1 MKNFIHLHVHSH
13 YSMLDGLPKIDD
25 LVEKAK
31 EYNMNAVA
39 LTDHGNLY
47 GAIEFYK
54 KAKDT
59 GIKPIL
65 GLEAYYAPDGRKVK
79 KNNGQ
84 KRHHLTLLA
93 KNNKGWKNLLQIAT
107 RGYLEGFYYKPRI
120 DDEIIEEFHEGII
133 CLSGC
138 VAGEVPQLIKNKKQ
152 KKALER
158 AKWFKSIFKDD
169 YYIELQQHSKETHEP
184 LIKIAKEIGSKIVA
198 TQDVHYINI
207 EDKEAHDTLLAVQTR
222 SSIEDDDRMSLKEF
236 DLHFAS
242 PEEMESFF
250 KEFPEAVTNSQEI
263 ADKCNVEIKLYENK
277 IPEFKTPNNQS
288 EQDYLKELIKE
299 RVSKRYK
306 KITPEIKERIKMEL
320 GVIKETGFAGYFL
333 IVQDF
338 VLWAK
343 KRNIVVGPGRGS
355 AAGSIVSYILGITD
369 IDPIEYDLLFE
380 RFLNPERIQVPD
392 IDIDFT
398 DTRRDEVIAYVREKY
413 GQKNVAQIITFG
425 TMAARAAI
433 RDTGRA
439 LGYSYGFCDKIA
451 KLIPFQSNIQ
461 GALDEVSELKELYD
475 NDEQVKTLIDRA
487 LKLEGVAR
495 HASVHACGV
504 VIAPKP
510 LPNYVPLQYAPK
522 GDNDIVTQFEM
533 HSVEDLGVLKMDF
546 LGLKNLTII
555 ENTLEII
562 EDEHDI
568 KIDISEIPLDDKET
582 YKLLQLGDTSGVFQL
597 ESSGMRQYLRK
608 LQPTE
613 FEDIIAMISLY
624 RPGPMELIP
633 SYIKRKFG
641 EEDVTYLHPKLE
653 PILSPTYGI
662 GIYQEQMMRIARDL
676 GNFSLGEADVL
687 RKAIGKKIIK
697 LLNQQ
702 KKKLI
707 DGMTKNGI
715 DEEIAK
721 EIWELFPPFARYGF
735 NRSHAASYATV
746 AYRTAYLKAHY
757 PIEFMTALL
766 NVAGGDV
773 DRISFLIKEA
783 RDMNIDVLPPD
794 INQSYQTFTID
805 EDKNIRFGLLAIK
818 NMGKN
823 IAEAII
829 DERNQNG
836 PFKNLP
842 NLLLRMNHKDMNKK
856 SIESLIKCGALDSF
870 DLKRGKLLANIEEII
885 NYNQES
891 KKISETNQGDLFGKK
906 TTMRLKLKLDSEVQK
921 KDILLWEKELLGL
934 YLTDHPFRRYARK
947 LSSRV
952 SSINQ
957 IKNGEIRQNYY
968 ITAGLISNI
977 KKIFTKNGKP
987 MLFVKIEDQE
997 NSIEVLVF
1005 ADAFEKN
1012 INTWKEN
1019 KVVIIKG
1026 RLSNRDDDPKLICNE
1041 VKAI

>member
-1 MKNFIHLHVHSH
+1 
-13 YSMLDGLPKIDD
+13 MLDGLPKIDD